1 MRDYH
6 GLKVWHKAHELALS
20 VYRATEAFPRAEVYG
35 LTSQLRRAAVSAPTN
50 IAEGCGRTT
59 EVELARFL
67 EIAAGSASEVDY
79 LLFLARDLHYLDEAG
94 YQTLQSQADEVKR
107 MLGSFIRTVRTAG
120 EER

>member
-1 MRDYH
+1 
-6 GLKVWHKAHELALS
+6 
-20 VYRATEAFPRAEVYG
+20 
-35 LTSQLRRAAVSAPTN
+35 LTSQLRRAAVSVPTN

-107 MLGSFIRTVRTAG
+107 MLGSFIRTVRSDKP
-120 EER
+120 